1 MESEKP
7 ELNAIQ
13 LQNAVLCA
21 DCEVISDSPHD
32 ACRVCG
38 SHSLLSL
45 ACILGGTLP
54 TRRAKVIDDD
64 AQQPLFALPP
74 LILMPPPEHT
84 HSRRKRLTRIRAKGR
99 SQG

>member
-1 MESEKP
+1 MESGKP
-7 ELNAIQ
+7 DLNTIQ

-45 ACILGGTLP
+45 ACVLGGPLP
-54 TRRAKVIDDD
+54 ARRTKVVCDD
-64 AQQPLFALPP
+64 AQQVLFTMPLLTATQSPR
-74 LILMPPPEHT
+74 
-84 HSRRKRLTRIRAKGR
+84 HSRTGRRRLARIPT
-99 SQG
+99 